1 MYQRHILGKIGENIA
16 IKYLE
21 NNGYKIVDKNF
32 ECRQGEIDIIAKE
45 KNELVIIEVKTRKS
59 LEYGN
64 PVDAVDKNK
73 RKHIYK
79 VAEYYLYIKKLE
91 NMYVRF
97 DVIEI
102 YVKNKKAYINHIKNI
117 IN

>member
-79 VAEYYLYIKKLE
+79 VAEYYLYIKK
-91 NMYVRF
+91 
-97 DVIEI
+97 
-102 YVKNKKAYINHIKNI
+102 
-117 IN
+117 